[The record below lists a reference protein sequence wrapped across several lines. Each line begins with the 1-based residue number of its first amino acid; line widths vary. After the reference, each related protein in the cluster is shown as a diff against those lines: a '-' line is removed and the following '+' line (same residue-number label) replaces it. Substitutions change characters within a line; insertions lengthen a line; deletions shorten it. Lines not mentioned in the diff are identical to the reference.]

1 MTLRG
6 HDRCYV
12 GHASVRSLDAG
23 DTRQKGHVTPM
34 PENGEIIR
42 LEEVFKIFGPQ
53 PRGRAFDLAKAGV
66 HKNDVQ
72 KQSGH
77 GVGLSDVSF
86 SIAKGEIFVV
96 MGLSGSGKSTAI
108 RTVNKL
114 HDVTSGQV
122 WVDGVDVQKLQG
134 KDLQAFR
141 REKMGMVF
149 QHFALFPHR
158 NVIDNVSYGLKV
170 QKVDRSER
178 ETAALGALRLV
189 GLEPYAYNATSELSG
204 GMQQRVGLARALA
217 SDPDILLMD
226 EAFSALDPLI
236 RRQMQD
242 ELMAIQD
249 EVHKTILFITHDL
262 NEALRIGDRVCIM
275 KDGVIVQI
283 GTPEE
288 ILTEPATG
296 YVAEFVQDVDQ
307 GRVIKVEEIM
317 TPADPIL
324 DSAGFEELVRA
335 VATSGDCL
343 VVTSAGMCAGVV
355 TRADVDR
362 VQSQGTPTLAS
373 AMRTDVPVANKEQTL
388 NELYADAGRGLPIAC
403 CDADGRLIGRVDPT
417 AVLEELGRVEAL
429 ADAFER
435 EVYM

>member
-1 MTLRG
+1 
-6 HDRCYV
+6 
-12 GHASVRSLDAG
+12 
-23 DTRQKGHVTPM
+23 M
-34 PENGEIIR
+34 PDQNSIIQ

-77 GVGLSDVSF
+77 VVGLSDVSF
-86 SIAKGEIFVV
+86 SVQKGEIFVV

-114 HDVTSGQV
+114 HDVTHGQV
-122 WVDGVDVQKLQG
+122 LVDGVDVQQLEG
-134 KDLQAFR
+134 KELQAFR

-158 NVIDNVSYGLKV
+158 NVIDNVAYGLKV
-170 QKVDRSER
+170 QKVDKNER
-178 ETAALGALRLV
+178 EAAALNALRLV
-189 GLEPYAYNATSELSG
+189 GLEPYADNATSELSG

-242 ELMAIQD
+242 ELMTIQG

-275 KDGVIVQI
+275 KDGVVVQI

-288 ILTEPATG
+288 ILTQPATG

-317 TPADPIL
+317 VPPDPLQIDTDFDEVVNALADVSEKL
-324 DSAGFEELVRA
+324 VVDASGKCAGLVTRSDVER
-335 VATSGDCL
+335 VATQ
-343 VVTSAGMCAGVV
+343 GV
-355 TRADVDR
+355 
-362 VQSQGTPTLAS
+362 PTLAS
-373 AMRTDVPVANKEQTL
+373 ALRTDVPIAAPSQTL
-388 NELYADAGRGLPIAC
+388 NELYADAGKGLPIAC
-403 CDADGRLIGRVDPT
+403 CNEDGQLVGRMDPT

-429 ADAFER
+429 ADAFDR